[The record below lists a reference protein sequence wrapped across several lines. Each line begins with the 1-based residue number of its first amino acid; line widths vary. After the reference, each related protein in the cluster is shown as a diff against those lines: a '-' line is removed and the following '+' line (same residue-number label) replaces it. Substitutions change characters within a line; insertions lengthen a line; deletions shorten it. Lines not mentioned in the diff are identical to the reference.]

1 MSYDQ
6 TSKQTNRHPNFLFL
20 DVLMIEK
27 NFTENNYT
35 CFPIFENVIKIIHV
49 KNVGK
54 HLIYLIKRKNEI
66 SRGSLFES

>member
-6 TSKQTNRHPNFLFL
+6 TSKQTNRNPNFLFL

-35 CFPIFENVIKIIHV
+35 CFPIFEICN
-49 KNVGK
+49 KNNSCK
-54 HLIYLIKRKNEI
+54 KCRKTFNLSDQKNE
-66 SRGSLFES
+66 